1 MVCVKSTIL
10 SAGNACNKR
19 VTLLV
24 SSVRK
29 KLFTYLCFVPG
40 IRNKLL
46 ETEDHV
52 CPSCDSMDVSP
63 DGLIANQMLRR
74 AVTNFQN
81 ETGYVKIA
89 QRANA
94 IKQAQAKAAEAAKA
108 AAAATQILQK
118 NVAIVPRG
126 PSVLDYRPPP
136 TAQAPS
142 APVPSLSSSQRSS
155 PDQEQAYKPASIEQE
170 PPTPTLDEPAR
181 LLNHMQHHPIISM
194 VCMTKHYKTEMLK
207 MFNTTG
213 IYCCIL
219 CCKNSIKLKI

>member
-1 MVCVKSTIL
+1 M
-10 SAGNACNKR
+10 
-19 VTLLV
+19 
-24 SSVRK
+24 
-29 KLFTYLCFVPG
+29 
-40 IRNKLL
+40 
-46 ETEDHV
+46 

-118 NVAIVPRG
+118 NVVIVPRG
-126 PSVLDYRPPP
+126 PSVLDYRPPATP
-136 TAQAPS
+136 TVVQSAS
-142 APVPSLSSSQRSS
+142 APVPSLNSSQRSS
-155 PDQEQAYKPASIEQE
+155 PVQEQMYKPASIEQE

-181 LLNHMQHHPIISM
+181 LLNHTQQHPISSATQNITM
-194 VCMTKHYKTEMLK
+194 VCMTDRYATQVKDVR
-207 MFNTTG
+207 
-213 IYCCIL
+213 L
-219 CCKNSIKLKI
+219 CVFLV